1 MAPGLL
7 CDDLSALH
15 NEATTKRLKSA
26 HSSIPKIA
34 DIDCASYSQE
44 EELVADIIQSLKLS
58 GGCIVRGMYHQTT
71 LDAIEHE
78 IRPYIQSIPKAN
90 TQREDFVPS
99 STKMVT
105 GLLSKSRTYA
115 LSVVGNKTWHRV
127 CEHFLSSRLSNSWVN
142 TPFPL

>member
-7 CDDLSALH
+7 CDHVPALQ
-15 NEATTKRLKSA
+15 NEAAVKSP
-26 HSSIPKIA
+26 HPDSTEIA

-44 EELVADIIQSLKLS
+44 EKLIVGIIQSLKLS
-58 GGCIVRGMYHQTT
+58 GSCIVRGMYQQET
-71 LDAIEHE
+71 LDAMEHE
-78 IRPYIQSIPKAN
+78 IRPYIRSIPKAKA
-90 TQREDFVPS
+90 QREDFVPS

-127 CEHFLSSRLSNSWVN
+127 CERFLSSRLSNFWVSE
-142 TPFPL
+142 LLQL